1 MKRKTAKK
9 LMLIFFS
16 IMFLLIFI
24 LNMVKGFSVFDVEGS
39 DTTYIFIAMI
49 VLIMLVISPLILI
62 FYSAILRREE

>member
-39 DTTYIFIAMI
+39 DATYIFIAMI